1 MWCNFKLI
9 RRISHHIPDVLD
21 GSISEGMLL
30 VVAPEVTEY
39 VSYRDNGFKAT
50 DGSAMLL
57 NVRLDIRVIIALIL
71 DDHVA

>member
-1 MWCNFKLI
+1 MI
-9 RRISHHIPDVLD
+9 
-21 GSISEGMLL
+21 L

-57 NVRLDIRVIIALIL
+57 NVRLHIRVIIALIL
-71 DDHVA
+71 DDHVAQGQTETSHHDILHVFWAPQTTCLDK

>member
-1 MWCNFKLI
+1 
-9 RRISHHIPDVLD
+9 
-21 GSISEGMLL
+21 MLL